1 MSVSSPL
8 GAGAA
13 FDPPETPPGQ
23 EPMTGAAM
31 FWIVLS
37 IAGLVLETTL
47 IIVLG
52 CRITERDEP
61 AGKSAARPEPPRVP
75 R

>member
-1 MSVSSPL
+1 
-8 GAGAA
+8 
-13 FDPPETPPGQ
+13 
-23 EPMTGAAM
+23 M
-31 FWIVLS
+31 FWILLS
-37 IAGLVLETTL
+37 IAGLVVETAV

-61 AGKSAARPEPPRVP
+61 AGKSAAPPEPPRVL

>member
-1 MSVSSPL
+1 
-8 GAGAA
+8 
-13 FDPPETPPGQ
+13 
-23 EPMTGAAM
+23 MTGAAL

-37 IAGLVLETTL
+37 IAGLVVETIL

-61 AGKSAARPEPPRVP
+61 AGRSAAPPEPPRVP

>member
-1 MSVSSPL
+1 
-8 GAGAA
+8 
-13 FDPPETPPGQ
+13 
-23 EPMTGAAM
+23 MTSAAM

-37 IAGLVLETTL
+37 IAGLVIETTL

-61 AGKSAARPEPPRVP
+61 AGESAAPPESPRVSG
-75 R
+75 